1 MPSSR
6 DSYSGDDKKK
16 KRSSHSNPN
25 KNSKSSPHRASKI
38 AHHIDNDDD
47 SVADFSVAPGMDSDV
62 KSVVSVNFDHV
73 YQRGRKVR
81 RKLLGHK
88 LLSSKEH
95 DYFHVLITVTHF
107 FYIQFMALARTGSL
121 CCGLY
126 WNAQTDQQRIRR
138 QAN

>member
-6 DSYSGDDKKK
+6 DSYGGDDKKK
-16 KRSSHSNPN
+16 KRSSHNP

-73 YQRGRKVR
+73 YQRGRKVSVFFHR
-81 RKLLGHK
+81 VVVLFLAFC
-88 LLSSKEH
+88 LVSLTLSN
-95 DYFHVLITVTHF
+95 FLILIH
-107 FYIQFMALARTGSL
+107 L
-121 CCGLY
+121 
-126 WNAQTDQQRIRR
+126 
-138 QAN
+138 